1 MTTVMVTIIT
11 MRNMTTIITVM
22 TNTTT
27 SITITRWGRPVITW
41 SMRGGLPDRSPGA
54 K

>member
-1 MTTVMVTIIT
+1 MVTIIT
-11 MRNMTTIITVM
+11 MRNKTTIITVM

-27 SITITRWGRPVITW
+27 TTTITITHRGRPAITW
-41 SMRGGLPDRSPGA
+41 SMRGSLPDRSPGA

>member
-1 MTTVMVTIIT
+1 VTIIT
-11 MRNMTTIITVM
+11 MRNKTTIITVM

-27 SITITRWGRPVITW
+27 TTITITRRGRPVITW
-41 SMRGGLPDRSPGA
+41 SMRGSLPDRSPGA